1 MTLALERMS
10 SLTSFIPGLVWIGHN
25 YVDNQCVQS
34 IMVQHGAKQL
44 YHVKFS

>member
-34 IMVQHGAKQL
+34 IMVQNSYIML
-44 YHVKFS
+44 NSVSLF